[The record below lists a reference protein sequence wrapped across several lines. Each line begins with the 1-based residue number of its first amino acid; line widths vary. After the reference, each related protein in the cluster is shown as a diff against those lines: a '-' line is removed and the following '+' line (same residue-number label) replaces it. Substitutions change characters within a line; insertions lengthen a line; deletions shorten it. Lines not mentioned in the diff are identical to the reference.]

1 MSGSLSFYS
10 DNSSGAHP
18 EVLQAIEAANRGHA
32 LGYGEDEHTRRAEAA
47 FARHFGDDAQVLS
60 VVNGSAAN
68 VVAAAACCRP
78 YEAVITTSY
87 AHLAWAE
94 CGAIERLVGCKV
106 IEVPHEHGKIDL
118 DAVRRLVGADADVH
132 TSRPRL
138 ISITQATEVV
148 TVYTPSEIADI
159 AELAHAHGL
168 LLHVDGARI
177 ANAAVSL
184 GMGLRECTRDL
195 GVDLLSFGGTK
206 NGLLMG
212 EAVIA
217 FTPLVHPEYVRKQA
231 LQLLSKMRFV
241 SAQFT
246 ALLEGDLWHRNAAH
260 ANAMAAHLAAP
271 PARRDR
277 RGDPAPGRSQRRLR
291 AAEPRADRGDH
302 RPLPLLR
309 VRQGSGRRAP
319 DDHVGHD
326 QGVHRRLRRRRP
338 GRGRNRRMM
347 GVCAP

>member
-18 EVLQAIEAANRGHA
+18 EVLQAIEAANGGHA

-47 FARHFGDDAQVLS
+47 FARHFGDDIQVLS

-68 VVAAAACCRP
+68 VVAVAGCCQP
-78 YEAVITTSY
+78 YEAVIATSA

-106 IEVPHEHGKIDL
+106 LEVPHRHGKIDL
-118 DAVRRLVGADADVH
+118 DAARRLVTAEPDVH
-132 TSRPRL
+132 ASRPRL
-138 ISITQATEVV
+138 LSITQATEVV
-148 TVYTPSEIADI
+148 TVYTPAEIEEIAG
-159 AELAHAHGL
+159 LAHAHGL

-212 EAVIA
+212 EAVVA
-217 FTPLVHPEYVRKQA
+217 FTPLAHLDYVRKQG

-241 SAQFT
+241 SAQFS

-260 ANAMAAHLAAP
+260 ANAMAAHLAA
-271 PARRDR
+271 
-277 RGDPAPGRSQRRLR
+277 RLR
-291 AAEPRADRGDH
+291 EETDVEILHPVEANGVFVRL
-302 RPLPLLR
+302 RPE
-309 VRQGSGRRAP
+309 VIEATIGRFP
-319 DDHVGHD
+319 YYVFDKE
-326 QGVHRRLRRRRP
+326 QGVARLMTTWDTTREFIDGFVDAVRSVP
-338 GRGRNRRMM
+338 
-347 GVCAP
+347 

>member
-106 IEVPHEHGKIDL
+106 IEVPHRHGKIDL

-260 ANAMAAHLAAP
+260 ANAMAAHLAA
-271 PARRDR
+271 
-277 RGDPAPGRSQRRLR
+277 RLR
-291 AAEPRADRGDH
+291 AETGVEILHPVEANGVFVRLSPAQIEATIGRFPYYVFDKDRGVARLMTTWDTT
-302 RPLPLLR
+302 REFIDGFVDA
-309 VRQGSGRRAP
+309 VRAVP
-319 DDHVGHD
+319 
-326 QGVHRRLRRRRP
+326 
-338 GRGRNRRMM
+338 
-347 GVCAP
+347 

>member
-260 ANAMAAHLAAP
+260 ANAMAAHLAA
-271 PARRDR
+271 
-277 RGDPAPGRSQRRLR
+277 RLR
-291 AAEPRADRGDH
+291 AETGVEILHPVEANGVFVRLSPAQIEATIGRFPYYVFDKDRGVARLMTTWDTT
-302 RPLPLLR
+302 REFIDGFVDA
-309 VRQGSGRRAP
+309 VRAVP
-319 DDHVGHD
+319 
-326 QGVHRRLRRRRP
+326 
-338 GRGRNRRMM
+338 
-347 GVCAP
+347 

>member
-260 ANAMAAHLAAP
+260 ANAMAAHLAA
-271 PARRDR
+271 
-277 RGDPAPGRSQRRLR
+277 RLR
-291 AAEPRADRGDH
+291 AETGVEILHPVEANGVFVRLSPAQIEATIGRFPYYVFDKEHGVARLMTTWDTTREFIDGFVDAVRAV
-302 RPLPLLR
+302 P
-309 VRQGSGRRAP
+309 
-319 DDHVGHD
+319 
-326 QGVHRRLRRRRP
+326 
-338 GRGRNRRMM
+338 
-347 GVCAP
+347 

>member
-18 EVLQAIEAANRGHA
+18 EVLQAIEAVNRGHA

-260 ANAMAAHLAAP
+260 ANAMAAHLAA
-271 PARRDR
+271 
-277 RGDPAPGRSQRRLR
+277 RLR
-291 AAEPRADRGDH
+291 AETGVEILHPVEANGVF
-302 RPLPLLR
+302 
-309 VRQGSGRRAP
+309 VRLSPAQIEATIGRFP
-319 DDHVGHD
+319 YYVFDKD
-326 QGVHRRLRRRRP
+326 QGVARLMTTWDTTREFIDGFVDAVRAVP
-338 GRGRNRRMM
+338 
-347 GVCAP
+347 

>member
-132 TSRPRL
+132 TSLPRL

-217 FTPLVHPEYVRKQA
+217 FTPLVHPEYMRKQA

-260 ANAMAAHLAAP
+260 ANAMAAHLAA
-271 PARRDR
+271 
-277 RGDPAPGRSQRRLR
+277 RLR
-291 AAEPRADRGDH
+291 AETGVDILHPVEANGVFVRLSPAQIEATIGRFPYYVFDKDRGVARLMTTWDTT
-302 RPLPLLR
+302 REFIDGFVDA
-309 VRQGSGRRAP
+309 VRAVP
-319 DDHVGHD
+319 
-326 QGVHRRLRRRRP
+326 
-338 GRGRNRRMM
+338 
-347 GVCAP
+347 